1 MKIAKIALVATALV
15 FAAGC
20 AHKQAPAPA
29 PEPVMTAASADLNT
43 GVVKHKKHKKHHKDK
58 LGTVSTKKDTAK

>member
-29 PEPVMTAASADLNT
+29 PEPVMTAAPADMGT
-43 GVVKHKKHKKHHKDK
+43 TVKHKKGKRHHKDK
-58 LGTVSTKKDTAK
+58 LGSVSTKKDIAK

>member
-20 AHKQAPAPA
+20 AHKQAPAPT
-29 PEPVMTAASADLNT
+29 PEPVMTASADVDT
-43 GVVKHKKHKKHHKDK
+43 DVKHKKHKKHHKDK
-58 LGTVSTKKDTAK
+58 LGTVAAQKDTAK